1 MEQLKLLCRTII
13 QEGTLHSAVLS
24 QVRSAPAEGCTKV
37 SVKPVQLRGEM
48 MFQFIY
54 HYANKV
60 THVNLSQNEAALKLI
75 ELLEHHFRQALI
87 RTVDA
92 EYHVMISKKYKVNM
106 KKQSKEF
113 KRTDLSH
120 NRKKQYLLE
129 EGVPA
134 AFLVELGIMN
144 DSGKVLAARYDKF
157 KQINRFLEMVADTLP
172 HLPADRPIRII
183 DFGCGKSYL
192 TFALYHYL
200 HVLCKREVIINGLDL
215 KQDVI
220 EHCETLARKLNY
232 EGLSFSVGDIAEY
245 EGATSVDMVV
255 TLHACDTATDAAL
268 DKAVRWGAGVILSV
282 PCCQHE
288 LFRQV
293 EQPVLAPLL
302 NHGILKE
309 RFSALSTDAVR
320 ANLLDCV
327 GYQTQLLEFID
338 MEHTPKNLLIRAV
351 RTAGGD
357 KQLAWAKYEAF
368 RDFLSID
375 PYLERALQDVLAEQG
390 LTRTTR

>member
-1 MEQLKLLCRTII
+1 MEQLKQLLQTCV
-13 QEGTLHSAVLS
+13 QENTLHSAVWS
-24 QVRSAPAEGCTKV
+24 QVRTAPEEGCTKV
-37 SVKPVQLRGEM
+37 TIKPVQLRGELVY
-48 MFQFIY
+48 QFEY
-54 HYANKV
+54 HFAKKV
-60 THVNLSQNEAALKLI
+60 THQNIPQAEALDQMM
-75 ELLEHHFRQALI
+75 ELAELHFRQALI

-92 EYHVMISKKYKVNM
+92 EYHVLISKK
-106 KKQSKEF
+106 
-113 KRTDLSH
+113 R
-120 NRKKQYLLE
+120 YLLE

-144 DSGKVLAARYDKF
+144 DTGKVLAAKYDKF

-172 HLPADRPIRII
+172 HLPEDRPIRII

-200 HVLCKREVIINGLDL
+200 HVLCEREVMIHGLDL

-220 EHCETLARKLNY
+220 QHCEALARKLDY
-232 EGLSFSVGDIAEY
+232 EGLAFSVGDIADY
-245 EGATSVDMVV
+245 EGVTEVDMVV

-268 DKAVRWGAGVILSV
+268 EKAVRWGAGVILSV

-293 EQPVLAPLL
+293 DQPVLAPLL

-338 MEHTPKNLLIRAV
+338 MEHTPKNILIRAI
-351 RTAGGD
+351 RSKDTDSRA
-357 KQLAWAKYEAF
+357 AWARYEAF
-368 RDFLSID
+368 RDFLHID
-375 PYLERALQDVLAEQG
+375 PYLERALHDVLANRG
-390 LTRTTR
+390 LHRN